1 MKTLLLMRHAKSSW
15 EDPKLADHERPLS
28 KRGQKDAPLMGEMLL
43 EKELLPQKIL
53 ASSAVRAHETVEGLV
68 KTSQYSGETE
78 YNDALYLA
86 EPETYL
92 AALHSL
98 PDSIE
103 RVMVVGH
110 NPGLVQLLQKLSRQ
124 IESVGAGSIAHLIL
138 PIQSW
143 SELTNES
150 KGELVELLRPHES
163 KDKKEEDKKKEKK
176 NEKKPKEEK
185 KEDEKKHREEK
196 ESESKKHGKK

>member
-15 EDPKLADHERPLS
+15 KDLKLADHERPLNNH
-28 KRGQKDAPLMGEMLL
+28 GQIDAPFMGEVLL

-53 ASSAVRAHETVEGLV
+53 ASSAVRAHETVDGLV
-68 KTSQYSGETE
+68 KASHYSGETE
-78 YNDALYLA
+78 YSDALYLA

-92 AALHSL
+92 AALHAL

-110 NPGLVQLLQKLSRQ
+110 NPGLVQLLQKLSGQ
-124 IESVGAGSIAHLIL
+124 IESIGAGSIAYLIL

-150 KGELVELLRPHES
+150 KGELVELLRPHELQ
-163 KDKKEEDKKKEKK
+163 DKKDEEKKKEKK

-185 KEDEKKHREEK
+185 KSEAKKR
-196 ESESKKHGKK
+196 GKK